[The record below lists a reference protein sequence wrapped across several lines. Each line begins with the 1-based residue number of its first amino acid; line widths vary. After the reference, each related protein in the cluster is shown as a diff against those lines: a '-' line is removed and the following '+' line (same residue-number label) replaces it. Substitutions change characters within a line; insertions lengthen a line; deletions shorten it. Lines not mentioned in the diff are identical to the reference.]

1 MSENVN
7 LDNFTIVLKQP
18 RYPENIGA
26 VVRAGHNMGIKQ
38 VIVVD
43 PQNFDQ
49 EKILKMATHALAHA
63 VEKIQVFNTLKE
75 ALASFNYVVGT
86 TARLGKHRA
95 DILLPSE
102 IAKNTAA
109 ISKNN
114 RVALVFGPEDRG
126 LTNEDIKSCHILVNI
141 PTVSFSSLNLAQA
154 VMILCYEISTAFKI
168 KTPGFTPR
176 LAQRHELEAMYD
188 HLKEILIRISFL
200 NPQDPDYWMNN
211 IRRFF
216 NRLPLRS
223 KEVSI
228 IRGICRQINW
238 YGEKQYN
245 DGVDER

>member
-1 MSENVN
+1 MPENAN
-7 LDNFTIVLKQP
+7 LNNFTIVLNQP
-18 RYPENIGA
+18 HYPENIGA
-26 VVRAGHNMGIKQ
+26 VVRASRNMGIKQ

-43 PQNFDQ
+43 PPNFERD
-49 EKILKMATHALAHA
+49 KILKMATHALADA
-63 VEKIQVFNTLKE
+63 VAEIEIFNNLKK

-86 TARLGKHRA
+86 TARMGKHRA

-102 IAKNTAA
+102 MAKNTCAL
-109 ISKNN
+109 SKHN
-114 RVALVFGPEDRG
+114 RIALVFGPEDRG
-126 LTNEDIKSCHILVNI
+126 LTNEDIKNCHILVNI

-154 VMILCYEISTAFKI
+154 VMIICYEISIAGKL

-228 IRGICRQINW
+228 IRGISRQIDW

-245 DGVDER
+245 EGLDKK